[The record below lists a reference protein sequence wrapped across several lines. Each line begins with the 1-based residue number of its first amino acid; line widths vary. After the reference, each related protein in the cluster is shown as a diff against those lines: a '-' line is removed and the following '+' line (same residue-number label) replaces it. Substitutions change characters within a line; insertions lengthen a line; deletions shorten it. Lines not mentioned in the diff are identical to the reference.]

1 MVEPF
6 AIHEVTLTNGGRIG
20 ITRMPGRGGDL
31 AGDVARIAA
40 WPAAFVVSM
49 TEMDEMAARGVAGLG
64 EALANAGIA
73 WRHFPIRD
81 FGAPDGFET
90 RWPALSAEL
99 HAALD
104 QGRRILVHCAGGC
117 GRSGMVAMRLLCER
131 GMEPEAALV
140 QVRAARP
147 CAVEQEAQR
156 AWAAAGFG
164 G

>member
-1 MVEPF
+1 MAEPF
-6 AIHEVTLTNGGRIG
+6 AIHEVIAPGGGLIG
-20 ITRMPGRGGDL
+20 ISRLPGRNDDL
-31 AGDVARIAA
+31 AANVAEIAA
-40 WPAAFVVSM
+40 WPAAVVMSM
-49 TEMDEMAARGVAGLG
+49 TEADEMAARGAAGLG
-64 EALANAGIA
+64 EALAASGIA

-104 QGRRILVHCAGGC
+104 QGQRVLAHCMGGC

-131 GMEPEAALV
+131 GIAPEEALAM
-140 QVRAARP
+140 VRVARP
-147 CAVEQEAQR
+147 CAVEKEPQR
-156 AWAAAGFG
+156 QWAAAGFG